1 MLLNILQYLTTNLL
15 FFTGSYSNNIFPE
28 QLPQNEEDEYI
39 KKAKQGDMEARNKLI
54 EHNLRLVAHI
64 VKKFESTNHDTD
76 DLIGIGTV
84 GLIKGIDT
92 YSENKKVKLATYAAK
107 CAENEILMYFRQD
120 KKNSKNISLYEEI
133 SYDKEGN
140 KITIMDILKTDN
152 PDYIEEIYKNDNIAL
167 LKKYLNVLTKREK
180 EIIEARY
187 GLNNRDE
194 ETQKEI
200 AKRLH
205 ISRSYVSRL
214 EKRATTKILRE
225 FIKNKKNTPNN
236 WHKPN
241 FPL

>member
-1 MLLNILQYLTTNLL
+1 MLFNLIHYLATNLL
-15 FFTGSYSNNIFPE
+15 FFTGSYSNNVFPD
-28 QLPQNEEDEYI
+28 QLPKHLEDEYI
-39 KKAKQGDMEARNKLI
+39 KKAKNGDMEARNKLI

-120 KKNSKNISLYEEI
+120 KKNSKNVSLYEEI

-152 PDYIEEIYKNDNIAL
+152 PDYIEEIYQNDNIIL
-167 LKKYLNVLTKREK
+167 LRKYLSILSKREK

-194 ETQKEI
+194 ETQKDI

-225 FIKNKKNTPNN
+225 FIKNKKNPPNN
-236 WHKPN
+236 
-241 FPL
+241 